1 MGVQSM
7 CQEELDSLH
16 RRHSVVDVEQ
26 AIEAIKRVGFPC
38 VNLDIIYGIPGQT
51 IQSLKNTSDCI
62 LSYDVEEVFVYPLY
76 IKRDT
81 WLCQNKVVQNAKTEE
96 LYRFVQEYLQ
106 RHGYQGLSMR
116 RFVKRAGKMGSCGF
130 ENIISIGCGG
140 RSYIGNIHFCTP
152 YQVLQKDCRKQLA
165 YYLRKQD
172 YTQIENGFL
181 LKEEEQRRRYSIKN
195 LLFASGLDKAEYKML
210 FGGEFFA
217 GFSMV
222 SDWIKQGYVKE
233 YANKLLLTCKACSIV
248 VL

>member
-96 LYRFVQEYLQ
+96 LYRFAQEYLQ
-106 RHGYQGLSMR
+106 RHL
-116 RFVKRAGKMGSCGF
+116 
-130 ENIISIGCGG
+130 
-140 RSYIGNIHFCTP
+140 H
-152 YQVLQKDCRKQLA
+152 
-165 YYLRKQD
+165 
-172 YTQIENGFL
+172 
-181 LKEEEQRRRYSIKN
+181 
-195 LLFASGLDKAEYKML
+195 
-210 FGGEFFA
+210 
-217 GFSMV
+217 
-222 SDWIKQGYVKE
+222 
-233 YANKLLLTCKACSIV
+233 
-248 VL
+248 

>member
-1 MGVQSM
+1 M
-7 CQEELDSLH
+7 
-16 RRHSVVDVEQ
+16 
-26 AIEAIKRVGFPC
+26 
-38 VNLDIIYGIPGQT
+38 YTIPG
-51 IQSLKNTSDCI
+51 
-62 LSYDVEEVFVYPLY
+62 VE
-76 IKRDT
+76 
-81 WLCQNKVVQNAKTEE
+81 
-96 LYRFVQEYLQ
+96 
-106 RHGYQGLSMR
+106 
-116 RFVKRAGKMGSCGF
+116 
-130 ENIISIGCGG
+130 
-140 RSYIGNIHFCTP
+140 
-152 YQVLQKDCRKQLA
+152 KDCRKQLA